1 MGAGNRTLESAPT
14 QRSVD
19 QNHAPLWHSG
29 PHVTNNMAPAKAPWS
44 LRLRCWQLLAVA
56 RLSPV
61 DTSSRTVRSGI
72 SSGVAQWL
80 ACWAHNPKVRGSKPR
95 SAIAFS
101 ASYQQQHGRRQSHP
115 GVCAYPKVRGSKP
128 RSAMAFWASCHQQ
141 HGAGQGTLESAPAM
155 LAAPCGGA
163 TVSRG
168 HNFKDGAHWR
178 QQRSGAVASV
188 LGS

>member
-1 MGAGNRTLESAPT
+1 MEPCIAPWSLRLPTGPWIETTLRYGMLGLIA
-14 QRSVD
+14 
-19 QNHAPLWHSG
+19 
-29 PHVTNNMAPAKAPWS
+29 TNSMAPAKAPWS

-61 DTSSRTVRSGI
+61 DTSSRTVRSDI

-80 ACWAHNPKVRGSKPR
+80 ASWAHNPKVRGSKQR

-101 ASYQQQHGRRQSHP
+101 ASSSATAWSRASHP

-128 RSAMAFWASCHQQ
+128 RSAMALWASRRPRTWRRPRHPGVCACDT
-141 HGAGQGTLESAPAM
+141 GSALRCASVP
-155 LAAPCGGA
+155 
-163 TVSRG
+163 RG
-168 HNFKDGAHWR
+168 HKVKDGAQWH
-178 QQRSGAVASV
+178 QQRSGAVVSV